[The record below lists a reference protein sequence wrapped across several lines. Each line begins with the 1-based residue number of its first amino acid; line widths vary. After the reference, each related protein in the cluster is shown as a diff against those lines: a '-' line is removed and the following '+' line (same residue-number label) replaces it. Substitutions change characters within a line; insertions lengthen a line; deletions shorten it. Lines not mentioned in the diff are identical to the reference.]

1 MPEAEPAASTPS
13 PQNLPPAVV
22 TEPHVPAGL
31 RTVADWAWRFLVILA
46 LLAAVVLLIARLEVL
61 FVALFVSL
69 MVTAMLE
76 PAAAGL
82 RRRGVPRG
90 LATAGVLLAAV
101 ASVFVVLYLAG
112 RSLVKQSDQLVA
124 AISAGSTQV
133 LAWAQS
139 TFGISLNQLTDSAG
153 SVGTGSDGSLLSSV
167 FGAASTAFEI
177 LGGAGIT
184 LFATVFFVLD
194 GAGIWSWVKSLFPP
208 KVRRH
213 VDQAGRLSWQTLT
226 SYAHAT
232 VLIAAID
239 AIGIGVGAA
248 LIGVPL
254 AGPIGILVFFGSFVP
269 IVGALAS
276 GLVAVLIALATQGL
290 TGALL
295 MGAVVLLVQ
304 QLEGHVLQPM
314 SQGRFV
320 AIHPLAIVL
329 AVAGGSIVAGIVGA
343 VIAVPL
349 VAVVNVLV
357 RYAAG
362 TGRPETAE
370 IAAPLPEPV
379 VQ

>member
-13 PQNLPPAVV
+13 PQNLPPAVF

-31 RTVADWAWRFLVILA
+31 RTVADWAWRLLVILA

-90 LATAGVLLAAV
+90 LATAGVLVAAV

-133 LAWAQS
+133 LSWAQS

-153 SVGTGSDGSLLSSV
+153 SVGTGSGGSLLSSV

-248 LIGVPL
+248 VIGVPL

-295 MGAVVLLVQ
+295 MGAVVILVQ

-314 SQGRFV
+314 IQGRFV

-357 RYAAG
+357 RYTAG

-370 IAAPLPEPV
+370 SADPLPEPV